1 MCFTI
6 WLISIPLLPFTA
18 EKGVS
23 LSQLIGYPLPDGI
36 TRSYEPDSGFVFD
49 QNSKTGQLARVH
61 LPKSFYRDFS
71 LMFNLKPTSTKA
83 GVIFSIT
90 DTNQKI
96 MYVGVKLTPVKD
108 GKQNI
113 ILFYTEPD
121 SQASYEAAS
130 FTVPSLVNYWTRFSL
145 SVLDDKVT
153 LYPSCDSEPKMLP
166 FERSPDEMDLE
177 PGAGIFVGQAGG
189 ADDDKFVVCL
199 PLHQFK
205 HEPVK

>member
-1 MCFTI
+1 
-6 WLISIPLLPFTA
+6 
-18 EKGVS
+18 
-23 LSQLIGYPLPDGI
+23 
-36 TRSYEPDSGFVFD
+36 
-49 QNSKTGQLARVH
+49 
-61 LPKSFYRDFS
+61 
-71 LMFNLKPTSTKA
+71 
-83 GVIFSIT
+83 
-90 DTNQKI
+90 

-199 PLHQFK
+199 PLPQFK